1 MHRIILGAIPQV
13 DEQVRNIVNQFEM
26 KKEVLSKDKVANG
39 WNAIF
44 MSLVN
49 CRYGNKIVHIIH
61 I

>member
-13 DEQVRNIVNQFEM
+13 DKQVRNIANQFEM
-26 KKEVLSKDKVANG
+26 KRKVLSKDKVANG
-39 WNAIF
+39 WHAIF

-49 CRYGNKIVHIIH
+49 CHYGNKTVHFIH